1 MNDTDVIRRLMM
13 AVERLED
20 AAGKQARQMA
30 EGLQQAH
37 VANAELATA
46 REAEEDKLEQAM
58 IRLFQEQQQKTEV
71 ALRPVTGKAWRG
83 LIGVA
88 AGFALLYVGLLLLLR
103 HEYQRLKDAQ
113 VRADAAEVSAEV
125 RQASQHVEI
134 TSCGGR
140 PCIAI
145 DPQSATWKS
154 HGKEYILVDGRSG
167 K

>member
-20 AAGKQARQMA
+20 AADKQTRQVA

-37 VANAELATA
+37 VVSAELAAT
-46 REAEEDKLEQAM
+46 REAEEAKLKHAM
-58 IRLFQEQQQKTEV
+58 VRLFQDQQQKTEV

-125 RQASQHVEI
+125 RQASQYVEI

-140 PCIAI
+140 PCIAL
-145 DPQSATWKS
+145 DPGTPTWKS
-154 HGKEYILVDGRSG
+154 RGKEYILVDGRPG